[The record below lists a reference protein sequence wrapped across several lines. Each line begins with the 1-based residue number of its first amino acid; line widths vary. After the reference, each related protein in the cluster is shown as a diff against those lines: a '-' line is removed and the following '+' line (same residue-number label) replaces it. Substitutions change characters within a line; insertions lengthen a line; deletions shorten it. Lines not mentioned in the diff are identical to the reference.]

1 MSLDTVFVICAAV
14 GGALFVVQ
22 LLLQLLGFAGNS
34 IDLDTDAAIGDVHP
48 STDWSFKVLS
58 TQGLT
63 AFFLMFGLVGLAAL
77 RSQNEPTF
85 VHGAIATLAGLVSG
99 SATMFVVAKLFRL
112 ASRMQS
118 SGTINLKHAVDA
130 TGTVYL
136 TIRSDKPGKV
146 TISVGG
152 RLLTL
157 DARLAPGGEHELSTG
172 TPITVTRVFED
183 ESVEVRRT

>member
-22 LLLQLLGFAGNS
+22 LLLQLLGFASNG
-34 IDLDTDAAIGDVHP
+34 IDVDTDAAIGDVHP

-63 AFFLMFGLVGLAAL
+63 AFFLMFGLVGLATL
-77 RSQNEPTF
+77 RSQDTPTF

-99 SATMFVVAKLFRL
+99 FATTFVVAKLFRL

-118 SGTINLKHAVDA
+118 SGTINLKRAVNA

-136 TIRSDKPGKV
+136 TIRTDKPGKV
-146 TISVGG
+146 TISVAG

-157 DARLAPGGEHELSTG
+157 DARLAPSGEQELSTG